1 MTKRPG
7 SGRSGA
13 SFRNR
18 YRAPAPDQ
26 DRDGTRRNAR
36 VYQAAVEAVFAIP
49 VGVGFGWL
57 VDHQFESAPM
67 GMLVGAGIGFAAFAL
82 RLIRL
87 GKEMQAQTATGE
99 TPPTAPVS
107 STRDADDD
115 DDDDW
120 GEDQRTH

>member
-1 MTKRPG
+1 
-7 SGRSGA
+7 
-13 SFRNR
+13 
-18 YRAPAPDQ
+18 
-26 DRDGTRRNAR
+26 
-36 VYQAAVEAVFAIP
+36 